1 LKQNKSYLLLGLA
14 AKGGRL
20 VSGESQS
27 LSAIKNGSA
36 MLVIIATDASTNTKK
51 LFMNKSSFY
60 GVEVRQFGSKESLG
74 RAIGK
79 DERSTLTVCDPG
91 LAKAL
96 LVQLELEAAQT
107 AKWREEH
114 GENQST

>member
-27 LSAIKNGSA
+27 LGAIKDGSA
-36 MLVIIATDASTNTKK
+36 MLVIIATDASANTKK

-79 DERSTLTVCDPG
+79 DERSSLTVCDPG